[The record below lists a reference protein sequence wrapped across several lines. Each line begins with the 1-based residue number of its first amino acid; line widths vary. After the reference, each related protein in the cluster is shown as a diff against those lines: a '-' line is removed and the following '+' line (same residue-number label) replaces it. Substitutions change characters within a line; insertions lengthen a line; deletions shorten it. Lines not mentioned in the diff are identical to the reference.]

1 MGAQESNRDKTLSAL
16 EGELERWDAKLDELV
31 AKSTVARKQAKTE
44 AHAHIEELKAKIRT
58 ARSKL
63 DAAKAEGSDKWDAF
77 KEGLE
82 RSWKELEAAFK
93 QWAA

>member
-1 MGAQESNRDKTLSAL
+1 MGQNESNRDRTVSTL
-16 EGELERWDAKLDELV
+16 EGQLERWGTKLDDLV
-31 AKSTVARKQAKTE
+31 AKGGAAGQRAKTE
-44 AHAHIEELKAKIRT
+44 AHAHIEELKSKIRV

-63 DAAKAEGSDKWDAF
+63 DAAKAAGSDKWDAF

-82 RSWKELEAAFK
+82 SSWKELEAAFK